1 MRSLPAEAPL
11 QRGLSVMLIAALLGG
26 CATTRQA
33 QISPLPSSSGSSLA
47 GSGALPL
54 ATVTGVT
61 TTDGETIR
69 FDRPGFVRAGSVY
82 GTVKGIPY
90 QIRRSEVHFLRVDAP
105 PRWTLKS
112 GKIVGIEAL
121 ATLAGET
128 VEFDKPGAEV
138 QGEIVSGIVN
148 GIPYQIPT
156 AQVEQL
162 WLKGKNKGGITIPL
176 LVIAAVAVM
185 GAVSLSQ
192 NDLISFGSWECFGC

>member
-1 MRSLPAEAPL
+1 M
-11 QRGLSVMLIAALLGG
+11 G
-26 CATTRQA
+26 
-33 QISPLPSSSGSSLA
+33 PSRASR
-47 GSGALPL
+47 
-54 ATVTGVT
+54 T
-61 TTDGETIR
+61 R
-69 FDRPGFVRAGSVY
+69 FDVRKSTSSEWMPHPAG
-82 GTVKGIPY
+82 
-90 QIRRSEVHFLRVDAP
+90 RSR
-105 PRWTLKS
+105 S

-192 NDLISFGSWECFGC
+192 NDLISFGSWECFGMLGDRSFEFWCCLSSDLLRGRVGNLQEFKTQPSGL